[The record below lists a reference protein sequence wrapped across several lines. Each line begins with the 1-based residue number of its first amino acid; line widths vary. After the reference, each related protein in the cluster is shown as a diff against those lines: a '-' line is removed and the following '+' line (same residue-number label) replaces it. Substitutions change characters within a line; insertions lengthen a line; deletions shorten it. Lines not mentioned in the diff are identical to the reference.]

1 MADFIELTRYDG
13 EKILV
18 GMDHIVEI
26 HPDTEGAIIYYDF
39 ATGNNGNVSQDR
51 VHVKESFSTIK
62 RKLGL

>member
-18 GMDHIVEI
+18 GTDHIVEVV
-26 HPDTEGAIIYYDF
+26 PDTDGAIIFYDL
-39 ATGNNGNVSQDR
+39 TSGNNGNISQDR
-51 VHVKESFSTIK
+51 VVVKEKYATVK

>member
-18 GMDHIVEI
+18 GTDHIVEVV
-26 HPDTEGAIIYYDF
+26 PDTDGTIIYYDF
-39 ATGNNGNVSQDR
+39 ASGNNGNISQDR
-51 VHVKESFSTIK
+51 VAVKEQYATIK